1 MVNRTYTHTW
11 SLHQSF
17 TLHVWVGIVVALEFL
32 PHPILPFATKEED
45 EEHTNHSSKFP
56 PNHIIIRIWRQS
68 RSQRPSGLP
77 HVIVKECG
85 RLTRNNQ
92 GNLTLYLIYLR
103 FWYAYAM
110 YFRDLKGT
118 PFIHPH
124 CKIICMFFTLH
135 VLVLWF
141 SLFIWRKVLGRV

>member
-17 TLHVWVGIVVALEFL
+17 TLHVWVGIVVTLEFL
-32 PHPILPFATKEED
+32 PHPILPFTTKEED

-56 PNHIIIRIWRQS
+56 PNHIFIRIWRQS

-92 GNLTLYLIYLR
+92 GNLNIYLIYLR

-110 YFRDLKGT
+110 YLGT
-118 PFIHPH
+118 WREHHSSIHIAKSFVCILCFMCLFFGFH
-124 CKIICMFFTLH
+124 CSFDAKY
-135 VLVLWF
+135 
-141 SLFIWRKVLGRV
+141 